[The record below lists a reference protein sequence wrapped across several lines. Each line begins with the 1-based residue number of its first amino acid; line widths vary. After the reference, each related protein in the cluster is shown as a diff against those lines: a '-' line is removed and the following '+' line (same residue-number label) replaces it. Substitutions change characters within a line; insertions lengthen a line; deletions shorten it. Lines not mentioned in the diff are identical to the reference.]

1 MILPTLINHL
11 LYLLELVIFFWKL
24 ADAFMIACSID
35 EDEERY
41 RNPFF
46 VGSDDVALYVSVS
59 SFAITK
65 TGNYQSTQVHKLYY

>member
-11 LYLLELVIFFWKL
+11 LYLLELVIFIWKL

-46 VGSDDVALYVSVS
+46 VGLDDVAFYVSVS
-59 SFAITK
+59 SFAITN
-65 TGNYQSTQVHKLYY
+65 TTQVQKPYY

>member
-11 LYLLELVIFFWKL
+11 LYLLELVIFIWKL

-46 VGSDDVALYVSVS
+46 VGLDDVAFHVSLS
-59 SFAITK
+59 SFAIAK
-65 TGNYQSTQVHKLYY
+65 TRNYQSTQVQKPYY

>member
-11 LYLLELVIFFWKL
+11 LYLLELVIFIWKL

-46 VGSDDVALYVSVS
+46 VGSDDVALYVRVS
-59 SFAITK
+59 CSDITISR
-65 TGNYQSTQVHKLYY
+65 NCQSP